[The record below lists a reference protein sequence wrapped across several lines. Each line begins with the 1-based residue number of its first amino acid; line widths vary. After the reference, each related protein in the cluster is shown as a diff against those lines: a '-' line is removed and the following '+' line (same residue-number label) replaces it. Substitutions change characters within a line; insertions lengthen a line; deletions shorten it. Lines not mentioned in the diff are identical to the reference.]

1 MRFLTALLSATLP
14 LLANGQ
20 AQLLPAGEFAARDGR
35 PGPGRKWTVTDE
47 RGQALAAQMNGVIQ
61 ATPIVIDYEHQTLH
75 KERNG
80 QPAPA
85 AGWIKSVTWL
95 SGKGLVS
102 DVEWTDKARAA
113 INSGEYRYIS
123 PVITWDA
130 ATGDVTGVHL
140 AALTNY
146 PALLGMDAAVA
157 ALSSLTPNDSQE
169 PPMQLLLSALA
180 ALLAMP
186 TLATADEATAVA
198 ALKAWK
204 PAQAPL
210 PAALTTALGLQ
221 AGADEAAALSAITAL
236 KAPTPEAVQLVATL
250 QQQVAAL
257 TAKVNGDEVA
267 KAVDGA
273 IEAGKLAAAQRDQY
287 IALGNKDLAMLTAIL
302 AAAPAIP
309 GLAGQGAAAKAAAS
323 GADKREAITALTTD
337 QAAIATQLGIPHA
350 DYLKTLQAQAA

>member
-1 MRFLTALLSATLP
+1 MRLLTALLSASLP

-35 PGPGRKWTVTDE
+35 PGPGKSWRVSDE
-47 RGQALAAQMNGVIQ
+47 QGLKLATAMNTTIA

-102 DVEWTDKARAA
+102 DVEWTDKARTA

-130 ATGDVTGVHL
+130 DSGAVTGVHL
-140 AALTNY
+140 AALTNF

-157 ALSSLTPNDSQE
+157 ALSSLTPNDPQE
-169 PPMQLLLSALA
+169 PPMKLLLA
-180 ALLAMP
+180 ALATMLGNTAL
-186 TLATADEATAVA
+186 TTADEATAVA
-198 ALKAWK
+198 AVNAFKPKA
-204 PAQAPL
+204 APL
-210 PAALTTALGLQ
+210 PEALTTALGLQ
-221 AGADEAAALSAITAL
+221 AGADEVAALSAVNAL
-236 KAPTPEAVQLVATL
+236 KTPNTATVQLVTTL
-250 QQQVAAL
+250 QAQVADL
-257 TAKVNGDEVA
+257 TTRINGDKVA
-267 KAVDGA
+267 QIVDGVIA
-273 IEAGKLAAAQRDQY
+273 AGKLPAAQRDQY
-287 IALGNKDLAMLTAIL
+287 IQLGNKDLAMLTAI
-302 AAAPAIP
+302 AASMVVIP
-309 GLAGQGAAAKAAAS
+309 GLAGQDAAAKAAAS
-323 GADKREAITALTTD
+323 GADKRQAVTALTTD

-350 DYLKTLQAQAA
+350 DYLKTLQAA